1 MAALQAL
8 VLALLFSRRADAQC
22 SDELGCSLAGQCV
35 AGKCLCEAWTKGE
48 DCSVLRL
55 APLAKPA
62 DLQSVVQVRLSLAR
76 AVPPSP
82 PSLPLPL
89 PLARS

>member
-1 MAALQAL
+1 MAAAL
-8 VLALLFSRRADAQC
+8 ALALALLFSRRADAQC
-22 SDELGCSLAGQCV
+22 SDELGCSLAGRCV

-62 DLQSVVQVRLSLAR
+62 DLQSVVQVSRSLC
-76 AVPPSP
+76 VCVCVCVCV
-82 PSLPLPL
+82 
-89 PLARS
+89 